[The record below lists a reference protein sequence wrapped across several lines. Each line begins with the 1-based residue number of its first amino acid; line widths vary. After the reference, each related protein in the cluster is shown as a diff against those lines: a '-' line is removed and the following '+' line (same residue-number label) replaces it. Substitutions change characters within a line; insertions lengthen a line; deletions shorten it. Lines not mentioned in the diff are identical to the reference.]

1 VAQGIVFVS
10 AARLREIPGPAGRLE
25 ALLEEPSAGR
35 RVAENGLLETGHE
48 TGLRADSLES
58 ASARQAGLRA
68 AVVLAHPHTGYG
80 GTMHT
85 KAVYQAA
92 KAFSRIGCAVLRF
105 NFRGAG
111 ASDGEF
117 SDGPGE
123 MDDMRA
129 ALDFMSR
136 RYAGAYLWAAGM
148 SFGSWV
154 ALTVGAADARVSTL
168 VAIAP
173 PITRYDFEP
182 VAQST
187 KAKFFVHGERD
198 ELSPLKSVREFYAR
212 AAEPKELVVVDAADH
227 LFDGKVGEV
236 GDAIEDLLGD
246 WEH

>member
-1 VAQGIVFVS
+1 MS
-10 AARLREIPGPAGRLE
+10 AFRLREIPGPAGRLE
-25 ALLEEPSAGR
+25 ALIEEPADGRHISADGR
-35 RVAENGLLETGHE
+35 LETGHE
-48 TGLRADSLES
+48 S
-58 ASARQAGLRA
+58 GLRA

-111 ASDGEF
+111 ASGGQF

-129 ALDFMSR
+129 ALDFMTG
-136 RYAGAYLWAAGM
+136 RYAGAHLWTAGM

-154 ALTVGAADARVSTL
+154 ALAVGAADPRVSTL

-173 PITRYDFEP
+173 PVTRYDFEP
-182 VAQST
+182 VAQSP
-187 KAKFFVHGERD
+187 KAKFLIHGERD
-198 ELSPLKSVREFYAR
+198 EICPLKDVREFYAR
-212 AAEPKELVVVDAADH
+212 AAEPKELVVVDAANH

-236 GDAIEDLLGD
+236 GDAIEELLGD
-246 WEH
+246 WDR